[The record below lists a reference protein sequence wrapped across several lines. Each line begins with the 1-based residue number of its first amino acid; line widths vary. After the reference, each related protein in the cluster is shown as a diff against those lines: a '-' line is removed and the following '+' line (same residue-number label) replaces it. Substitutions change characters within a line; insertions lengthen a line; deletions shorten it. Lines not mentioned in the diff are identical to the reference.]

1 MVARIDDL
9 ETILCQSE
17 AEALVLECN
26 LIKKF
31 RPRYNILLKDGA
43 RYFGPYT
50 DVGSMQM
57 MLRLLKKL
65 FPLRTCV
72 KMGKRPCLNY
82 HIKRCPGPCAGF
94 ISKAEYDERV
104 HCVLMV
110 LAGKTKD
117 LEGDLTARM
126 NGASERL
133 EFEEAARFRDLLSAL
148 VRLNEGHK
156 AVTGRAKK
164 LMQKKPPKSFQK
176 SR

>member
-1 MVARIDDL
+1 
-9 ETILCQSE
+9 
-17 AEALVLECN
+17 
-26 LIKKF
+26 
-31 RPRYNILLKDGA
+31 
-43 RYFGPYT
+43 
-50 DVGSMQM
+50 
-57 MLRLLKKL
+57 
-65 FPLRTCV
+65 
-72 KMGKRPCLNY
+72 MGKRPCLNY

-117 LEGDLTARM
+117 LEADLTARM
-126 NGASERL
+126 NDASERL

-164 LMQKKPPKSFQK
+164 LMRERTRLENLQLKDEYISKN
-176 SR
+176 